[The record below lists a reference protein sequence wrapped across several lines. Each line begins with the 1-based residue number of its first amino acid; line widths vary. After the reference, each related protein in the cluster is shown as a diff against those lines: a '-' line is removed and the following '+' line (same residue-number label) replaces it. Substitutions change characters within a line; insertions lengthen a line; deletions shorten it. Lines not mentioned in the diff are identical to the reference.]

1 MSKIGRIAG
10 NPSRCAAAK
19 SPSQSCRNPGG
30 VPLIGPLAG
39 WVLACLLAWAGPA
52 AASGIE
58 ISGPEALARAV
69 QQAQGGETFLLAPGN
84 YGDMVLRRT
93 FIDTVTI
100 ASAEPHGA
108 RFGKLEVLGGGGL
121 RFSGIDTNVFSAV
134 REAIGIELVNA
145 RVRDLS
151 YFRNVSD
158 IRIEGNDLKGKQHAL
173 LLNTVKGFT
182 VRGNV
187 IHDAVEDLM
196 RVTGDSF
203 DGTIEYNRFFDMHPT
218 DSRKQG
224 KGYTHSDSLQMFAQD
239 GKTPHSIVIRRNHI
253 YDDPKTGAPTV
264 TPQGI
269 FLADPGP
276 GGYRDILVEDN
287 LIAVRSANSIYV
299 GGGQHNVIIRN
310 NTLIPGP
317 QDGGAVIRLA
327 NKHKWTNE
335 GTTVT
340 ANVTKLIMD
349 ESKRSS
355 VSGNHQ
361 YGRKAPLARYFG
373 GTGRNW
379 QDFLPPQQSPI
390 KLGANLGADTYL
402 QMLVGQKQD

>member
-151 YFRNVSD
+151 YFRNGAD
-158 IRIEGNDLKGKQHAL
+158 IP
-173 LLNTVKGFT
+173 V
-182 VRGNV
+182 
-187 IHDAVEDLM
+187 
-196 RVTGDSF
+196 
-203 DGTIEYNRFFDMHPT
+203 
-218 DSRKQG
+218 
-224 KGYTHSDSLQMFAQD
+224 YTA
-239 GKTPHSIVIRRNHI
+239 T
-253 YDDPKTGAPTV
+253 
-264 TPQGI
+264 
-269 FLADPGP
+269 
-276 GGYRDILVEDN
+276 
-287 LIAVRSANSIYV
+287 
-299 GGGQHNVIIRN
+299 
-310 NTLIPGP
+310 
-317 QDGGAVIRLA
+317 
-327 NKHKWTNE
+327 
-335 GTTVT
+335 
-340 ANVTKLIMD
+340 
-349 ESKRSS
+349 RSS
-355 VSGNHQ
+355 VREA
-361 YGRKAPLARYFG
+361 GRRAA
-373 GTGRNW
+373 
-379 QDFLPPQQSPI
+379 
-390 KLGANLGADTYL
+390 
-402 QMLVGQKQD
+402 QMLIDIINGKDSTTEILLEAELTLGMSTGPARRN